1 MVSIISTSNL
11 LGKGKLCCDTF
22 KNQSLGGICLMP
34 RDSKASDVLVLPC
47 SAGGQSG
54 EDPGCLIHCAGG
66 RELLAKHKGV
76 W

>member
-1 MVSIISTSNL
+1 
-11 LGKGKLCCDTF
+11 
-22 KNQSLGGICLMP
+22 MP

-66 RELLAKHKGV
+66 RELLAKHKGM